1 MTVAASVEFP
11 KEPSRDLFHNA
22 EITCHLKVK
31 ERLPRVFAE
40 RLRRDREERNQ
51 SALFIRQPVGL
62 GMVFAQLGFQDTL
75 TDLPVLP
82 QPVLR
87 HRTPRNIE
95 GNAMLQRVPEVFEIF
110 EPRSEFVQPAREFGL
125 Q

>member
-1 MTVAASVEFP
+1 MIRQVCAVEFP

-31 ERLPRVFAE
+31 DRLSRVFAK

-51 SALFIRQPVGL
+51 SVLFIRQPVRL
-62 GMVFAQLGFQDTL
+62 GMVLAHLGFQDTL

-87 HRTPRNIE
+87 HRVPRDIE
-95 GNAMLQRVPEVFEIF
+95 GNAMLQRMPEVFDIF
-110 EPRSEFVQPAREFGL
+110 EPRPEFLQPAGVF
-125 Q
+125 